1 MTSDRINNLNKLSLD
16 FFNTK
21 GDLLFFEYNNILRL
35 LKGMNNVTPKEYQDH
50 FKIIN
55 LLDKYRKIL
64 PSNFVLPDFLVRV
77 DTAVKYFATTYINGD
92 SLKAV
97 LRDSSVSLED
107 KKEYL
112 KDIGTILRK
121 MDSIRNNT
129 ELSNFFLADIHE
141 DNFIIDKNGFLHTI
155 DLDGG
160 KFSEDNNPIAKYL
173 ITGSLITGC
182 DSSKYKV
189 NMSNPYF
196 TSYLIDRNTDIYCYC
211 IIILNYLYN
220 GNISNCNM
228 NEFYNFLTRM
238 NDIGIDKEL
247 IECFERLFEDRD
259 NINPCDYI
267 DTLTTS
273 QVKKLRIK

>member
-1 MTSDRINNLNKLSLD
+1 MTSDKINNLNKLSLD

-55 LLDKYRKIL
+55 LLDKYREIL

-92 SLKAV
+92 SLKTV

-121 MDSIRNNT
+121 MDSIRNNM

-141 DNFIIDKNGFLHTI
+141 DNFID
-155 DLDGG
+155 
-160 KFSEDNNPIAKYL
+160 
-173 ITGSLITGC
+173 
-182 DSSKYKV
+182 
-189 NMSNPYF
+189 
-196 TSYLIDRNTDIYCYC
+196 
-211 IIILNYLYN
+211 
-220 GNISNCNM
+220 
-228 NEFYNFLTRM
+228 
-238 NDIGIDKEL
+238 
-247 IECFERLFEDRD
+247 
-259 NINPCDYI
+259 
-267 DTLTTS
+267 
-273 QVKKLRIK
+273 